1 MAAAARD
8 TLLTLRPGLF
18 AVLILLAMLTTKEV
32 VLGAEVD
39 ATEKVLEGWSKVVF
53 STLVC

>member
-8 TLLTLRPGLF
+8 TLVTLRPRLF
-18 AVLILLAMLTTKEV
+18 AVLILLAMLTAKEV

-39 ATEKVLEGWSKVVF
+39 AAEKVLEGWNKVAF
-53 STLVC
+53 SMLVC